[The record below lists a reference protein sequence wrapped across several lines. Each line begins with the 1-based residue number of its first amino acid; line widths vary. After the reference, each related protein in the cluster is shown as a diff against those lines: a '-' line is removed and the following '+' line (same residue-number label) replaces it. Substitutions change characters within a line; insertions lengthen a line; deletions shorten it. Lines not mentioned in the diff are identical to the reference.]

1 MLNPNI
7 ERPCLDAVQRKTTT
21 IENGPDNSEESFR
34 QLFVTS
40 AIGMA
45 LLDVSG
51 RFLAANR
58 TLCGTLGYSEEEFR
72 KMRCEQLLNSFSPGK
87 RTDFF
92 RSFDRAHET
101 SWQSEQILFR
111 KDRSLMP
118 ARVWM
123 SSLKRTLLEDSLSL
137 MIVEDITEQKEAE
150 EELDRRKIEVEMLAS
165 QLIQSQETERKRLAR
180 ELHDD
185 IGQRLSLVASEV
197 ALMASQHADAGIIAL
212 ERLDNL
218 RDELDSLC
226 SDLHGISHDLHSY
239 KLQHLGLKSALKDLC
254 RRLTQS
260 NFRVDLD
267 VDDMDEPA
275 SKEVSLCLYRV
286 VQEALNNALRHAHAL
301 VVAVTITKIQNMFYM
316 TIQDTGVGFERDISP
331 QGLGLI
337 SMTERLKLV
346 KGELKLDSILGHGTE
361 IWVSI
366 PDKRQSFG
374 PSAEGHADSD
384 LGHSFSRCEVA

>member
-1 MLNPNI
+1 
-7 ERPCLDAVQRKTTT
+7 
-21 IENGPDNSEESFR
+21 
-34 QLFVTS
+34 
-40 AIGMA
+40 
-45 LLDVSG
+45 
-51 RFLAANR
+51 
-58 TLCGTLGYSEEEFR
+58 
-72 KMRCEQLLNSFSPGK
+72 
-87 RTDFF
+87 
-92 RSFDRAHET
+92 
-101 SWQSEQILFR
+101 
-111 KDRSLMP
+111 
-118 ARVWM
+118 M

-374 PSAEGHADSD
+374 PFAEGHADSD